1 MIVKSKHHFIV
12 YPYFRFYTIVK
23 IWMNF
28 QRVVISGEFKD
39 KKLPLLIISNHMSWW
54 DGIWVMYLNIKLLK
68 RKFHFMMLEEQIGK
82 FPILNKVGGY
92 SVRKRSRTI
101 IETLNYTNELLSDKK
116 NLVLLF
122 PQGEIQSLYT
132 RKIKF
137 GKGLERIL
145 KDNAGK
151 IQIIFL
157 ANLIDY
163 FSKEK
168 PTLYIYLKEYTE
180 PESSMEITEKEYNSF
195 YSACISENINK
206 SDNQ

>member
-1 MIVKSKHHFIV
+1 MIVKSKHHFII
-12 YPYFRFYTIVK
+12 YPYFRIYTIVK

-28 QRVVISGEFKD
+28 HRVVISGEFKD

-116 NLVLLF
+116 NMVLLF
-122 PQGEIQSLYT
+122 PQGEIQSVYT
-132 RKIKF
+132 QKIKF
-137 GKGLERIL
+137 EKGLERIL
-145 KDNAGK
+145 NDSAGR

-163 FSKEK
+163 FSEEK
-168 PTLYIYLKEYTE
+168 PTLFIYFMEYAD
-180 PESSMEITEKEYNSF
+180 PESSMEIVEKEYNSF
-195 YSACISENINK
+195 YSGCIAENIDK
-206 SDNQ
+206 S

>member
-1 MIVKSKHHFIV
+1 MIVKSRHHFIV
-12 YPYFRFYTIVK
+12 YPYFRFYTIFK
-23 IWMNF
+23 IRMNF
-28 QRVVISGEFKD
+28 HKVVISGEFKD

-54 DGIWVMYLNIKLLK
+54 DGIWVMYLNIKHFK
-68 RKFHFMMLEEQIGK
+68 RKFHFMMLEEQMK
-82 FPILNKVGGY
+82 TFPILNKVGGY

-122 PQGEIQSLYT
+122 PQGEIQSVYNQQI
-132 RKIKF
+132 RF
-137 GKGLERIL
+137 EKGLERIL
-145 KDNAGK
+145 KDNSGK
-151 IQIIFL
+151 IQVIFL

-163 FSKEK
+163 FSEEK
-168 PTLYIYLKEYTE
+168 PTLYIYMREYSNSET
-180 PESSMEITEKEYNSF
+180 SMETVEIEYNSF

>member
-28 QRVVISGEFKD
+28 HRVVISGEFND

-54 DGIWVMYLNIKLLK
+54 DGIWVMYLNIKHFK

-92 SVRKRSRTI
+92 SVRKKSRTI
-101 IETLNYTNELLSDKK
+101 IETLNYTNELLSDKN

-122 PQGEIQSLYT
+122 PQGEIQSVYT
-132 RKIKF
+132 QKIKF

-145 KDNAGK
+145 KDNSGK
-151 IQIIFL
+151 VQVLFL

-163 FSKEK
+163 FSEEK
-168 PTLYIYLKEYTE
+168 PTLFIYLLEYANT
-180 PESSMEITEKEYNSF
+180 ESSLEIIEKEYNSF
-195 YSACISENINK
+195 YSGCIAENINK

>member
-12 YPYFRFYTIVK
+12 YPYFRFYTLFK
-23 IWMNF
+23 IWLNF
-28 QRVVISGEFKD
+28 RRVVLSGEFCD
-39 KKLPLLIISNHMSWW
+39 KNLPLLIISNHMSWW
-54 DGIWVMYLNIKLLK
+54 DGIWVMYLNIKLFK

-92 SVRKRSRTI
+92 SVRKKSRSI

-122 PQGEIQSLYT
+122 PQGEIQSVYT
-132 RKIKF
+132 QKIIF

-151 IQIIFL
+151 IQLIFL
-157 ANLIDY
+157 ANLIEY
-163 FSKEK
+163 FSEEK
-168 PTLYIYLKEYTE
+168 PTLYTYFQEFTN
-180 PESSMEITEKEYNSF
+180 PESSLELVEKEYNLF
-195 YSACISENINK
+195 YSGCISENINK
-206 SDNQ
+206 SENQ